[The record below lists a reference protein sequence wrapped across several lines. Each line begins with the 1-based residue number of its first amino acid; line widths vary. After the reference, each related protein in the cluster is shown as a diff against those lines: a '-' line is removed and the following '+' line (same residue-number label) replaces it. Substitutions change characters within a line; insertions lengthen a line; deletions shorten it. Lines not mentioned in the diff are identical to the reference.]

1 MGVIFSAIFH
11 FFSLKYLP
19 PMPVEDYSVKI
30 FCHKFGTLLPH
41 ISLQRD
47 PCLVDKFR
55 NLYENSSV
63 SCEVSCNF
71 VASELVTLDPS
82 KAEDDGANILVPV
95 AAWSHCSKPEDTFNC
110 SFHCPQQIGRSYF
123 TNKSSLLLCYCF
135 HFRLINLSGVSSSSP
150 QYYDYQYW
158 LYVWVITMA
167 SISFGCGCTFQVR

>member
-11 FFSLKYLP
+11 FYSLKYLP

-30 FCHKFGTLLPH
+30 FCHKLGTLLPH

-63 SCEVSCNF
+63 NCEVRCNN
-71 VASELVTLDPS
+71 VASEKVTVDPS

-110 SFHCPQQIGRSYF
+110 SFHCPQQIGRSHF
-123 TNKSSLLLCYCF
+123 TKQ
-135 HFRLINLSGVSSSSP
+135 I
-150 QYYDYQYW
+150 
-158 LYVWVITMA
+158 
-167 SISFGCGCTFQVR
+167 SIIVTVTILD